1 MRMRSVLASC
11 LGVALLA
18 GPAFAGP
25 VMKFGPEDKGLL
37 KLEYKGQLQLTVRDT
52 GAEAD
57 GKGTTEEFNF
67 RRNRLALMGAYGD
80 KIGLYVQSEF
90 GEDQNIGPL
99 GVSDGDNS
107 DFQLIDAVMRF
118 KLHKN
123 VNVWA
128 GKFKYNL
135 TRENLEAC
143 EGPLTMD
150 RSLLIRAPF
159 VTTRDKGV
167 AVWGDLAE
175 GMFQYKLDVMNG
187 RNDSV
192 SSPES
197 NFRYSA
203 RAHVSLLDPETGYGY
218 QGTYLGKKKVLTVGA
233 AYQMEDAV
241 AYANSVA
248 QTGAVDYQAWTAD
261 LFFEYPVEQMGT
273 VTFSAAYVDYDL
285 DSAYQGAAPEAGT
298 IGLNGEKNGYYLKAG
313 YLLPN
318 LPLQLFVRAESWSF
332 ANLGGVV
339 NQDVDWFGG
348 GVNYYFNDQNL
359 KLTLEL
365 SNTDFDK
372 ELVNEDFTTLVTQLQ
387 LVF

>member
-1 MRMRSVLASC
+1 MGMRSVLASC

-37 KLEYKGQLQLTVRDT
+37 KLDYKGQLQLTVRDS

-80 KIGLYVQSEF
+80 KIGLYVQTEF
-90 GEDQNIGPL
+90 GEDQNISPL

-107 DFQLIDAVMRF
+107 DFQLLDAVVRF
-118 KLHKN
+118 KLHKS

-143 EGPLTMD
+143 EEPLTLD

-167 AVWGDLAE
+167 AVWGNLAD
-175 GMFQYKLDVMNG
+175 GKFQYKFDVMNG

-197 NFRYSA
+197 NLRYSA

-218 QGTYLGKKKVLTVGA
+218 KGTYLGKKKVLTIGA

-241 AYANSVA
+241 AYANSVV
-248 QTGAVDYQAWTAD
+248 QSDAVDYQAWTAD

-273 VTFSAAYVDYDL
+273 ATFSAAYVDYDL
-285 DSAYQGAAPEAGT
+285 DDAYQGAAPEAGT
-298 IGLNGEKNGYYLKAG
+298 IGLNGEKNGYYVKAA

-318 LPLQLFVRAESWSF
+318 LPLQLFARGESWSF
-332 ANLGGVV
+332 ANLDGVI
-339 NQDVDWFGG
+339 NQEINWYGG
-348 GVNYYFNDQNL
+348 GVNYFFNDQNL

-365 SNTDFDK
+365 SKTDFDQ
-372 ELVNEDFTTLVTQLQ
+372 ETVRQDFTTLVTQLQ